1 MVPGWS
7 TIPLDTFTIRPQPRS
22 SIAGT
27 SAKVRRIGASTL
39 TANADD
45 HAERAVETVGPTGWT
60 TAALFT
66 RRSTGPSSSAAVAAA
81 PAAAAGAA
89 GTAGGT
95 PAAPPSPP

>member
-66 RRSTGPSSSAAVAAA
+66 RRSTGPSSLTAVATASATATWSATSAGSTSAA
-81 PAAAAGAA
+81 P
-89 GTAGGT
+89 
-95 PAAPPSPP
+95 